1 MDALLSCCSII
12 DYDGIK
18 MELSVR
24 NKEQASYISQYFEK
38 YCLIRSVVIC
48 SIHIVR
54 VWLGIQLHSKSEGN
68 DIELSNNVGGVVW
81 RSRPFT
87 FLYLGAGE
95 GKGLATLASTTCVI
109 PK

>member
-12 DYDGIK
+12 NYDGIK

-24 NKEQASYISQYFEK
+24 NKLAIIISQYFEK

-54 VWLGIQLHSKSEGN
+54 VRLGIQLHSKSEGN
-68 DIELSNNVGGVVW
+68 DIELSNNVGG
-81 RSRPFT
+81 
-87 FLYLGAGE
+87 GG
-95 GKGLATLASTTCVI
+95 G
-109 PK
+109 

>member
-1 MDALLSCCSII
+1 
-12 DYDGIK
+12 

-48 SIHIVR
+48 SVHIVR

-68 DIELSNNVGGVVW
+68 DIELSNNVGG
-81 RSRPFT
+81 
-87 FLYLGAGE
+87 GGGGE
-95 GKGLATLASTTCVI
+95 
-109 PK
+109 

>member
-24 NKEQASYISQYFEK
+24 NKGQASYISQYFEK

-68 DIELSNNVGGVVW
+68 DIELSNNVGRG
-81 RSRPFT
+81 SS
-87 FLYLGAGE
+87 
-95 GKGLATLASTTCVI
+95 LA
-109 PK
+109 